1 MPIADSREQV
11 ARTMARVAALD
22 QSGPHLNAV
31 LEWNPEAE
39 VIAAALD
46 HERSVQGPRSPLH
59 GVPVFLKDNIDT
71 ADGCHTS
78 AGCLALADRY
88 AVRDS
93 FVATRLRAAG
103 AVLCGKTN
111 MTELANFMTDE
122 MPNGY
127 SSRGGQVQH
136 AWRYGAE
143 VSGSS
148 TGSAVAVAA
157 GYVSIAFGTETC
169 GSIIS
174 PASAAGVVGLKP
186 TVGWVS
192 RRGILPISPSL
203 DTVGPMARTVAE
215 CALAFSLVAG
225 YDPEDPVTGLC
236 RGHAV
241 PGPECCLVTPGM
253 LQGMRLGVHLLDD
266 TNQPVLLPALH
277 DALDRLSAMGA
288 VLVPVMPPHDEDQDL
303 YTLLYHEFRPAMD
316 AALRE
321 GTGGVRSLQGI
332 HDFNVAHAETCLRYG
347 QTCIET
353 ALSLERPMLT
363 PDYAAVRAEIRGT
376 MRALEEMFTANR
388 LDAVVSTQTLLAFSL
403 TACPALTLPVGLD
416 DAIGAPVPV
425 PLVLLGLP
433 FTESKLL
440 AIAAALE
447 SDIGRTFLPPLGEG

>member
-1 MPIADSREQV
+1 MPIADSWEQV
-11 ARTMARVAALD
+11 AKTMARVAALD

-46 HERSVQGPRSPLH
+46 RERSVHGPRSALH

-88 AVRDS
+88 AIRDS
-93 FVATRLRAAG
+93 FVAARLRAAG

-122 MPNGY
+122 MPNGF
-127 SSRGGQVQH
+127 SSRGGQVRH
-136 AWRYGAE
+136 AWEAGAE
-143 VSGSS
+143 AAGSS

-157 GYVSIAFGTETC
+157 GYVPVAFGTETC

-203 DTVGPMARTVAE
+203 DTVGPMARTVVD
-215 CALAFSLVAG
+215 CALAFSLIAG

-236 RGHAV
+236 KGLPV
-241 PGPECCLVTPGM
+241 PGPECCVVTPGM
-253 LQGMRLGVHLLDD
+253 LEGVRLGVHLLDD
-266 TNQPVLLPALH
+266 MNLPVLLPAFH
-277 DALDRLSAMGA
+277 FALDRLSAMGA
-288 VLVPVMPPHDEDQDL
+288 VLVPVVPPHDEDQDL

-316 AALRE
+316 AALHE
-321 GTGGVRSLQGI
+321 GTGRVHSLQEI
-332 HDFNVAHAETCLRYG
+332 HDFNLAHAETCLRYG
-347 QTCIET
+347 QTCIER
-353 ALSLERPMLT
+353 ALSLDRPMLT

-376 MRALEEMFTANR
+376 MRALEEMFSANH
-388 LDAVVSTQTLLAFSL
+388 LDAVVSTQSLLAFSL
-403 TACPALTLPVGLD
+403 TACPALTMPVGLD
-416 DAIGAPVPV
+416 ESRGVPMPV
-425 PLVLLGLP
+425 PLILLGLP
-433 FTESKLL
+433 FTEAKLL
-440 AIAAALE
+440 AVAAALE
-447 SDIGRTFLPPLGEG
+447 SDIGGEFLPPFCAG